1 MVREYTAEFKLE
13 AVKLANEQRNPSYG
27 LENR

>member
-13 AVKLANEQRNPSYG
+13 AVKLANEQRKVGQPVE
-27 LENR
+27 L